1 MTKAAAVH
9 GPRTQIWN
17 NGGGTQ
23 SAAIAAL
30 IVTGQLPTPD
40 LAVIADTGRERSSTW
55 DYLNA
60 YIAPALASVGVQIHR
75 VDK

>member
-1 MTKAAAVH
+1 M
-9 GPRTQIWN
+9 RTQIWN

-30 IVTGQLPTPD
+30 LVTGILPKPD

-60 YIAPALASVGVQIHR
+60 YVSPALASVGVPMSTEP
-75 VDK
+75 